1 MRAECRDHIPSAP
14 VCQTAGR
21 PLDGFPWQE
30 LGTVGR
36 SLARAAKVPGLGA
49 EPLIQ
54 LCVPLCCAVL
64 CCAGSPTLGQ
74 VQEPP
79 AVPVLCPHPD
89 GTRDAGTVLPRPASV
104 PVYPCPGAAGR
115 QRYQSTGTQPG
126 MGQGRVR
133 RSLGLFLVTLGA
145 PGHNIPARCH
155 PLPAR
160 RWPCS
165 PWGRIV
171 TLGTRLGT
179 ALSCTPQ
186 TPATPEERFSWL
198 LIELHC
204 HRKPRSRSSLEP
216 PVSH

>member
-1 MRAECRDHIPSAP
+1 M
-14 VCQTAGR
+14 
-21 PLDGFPWQE
+21 
-30 LGTVGR
+30 GR

-49 EPLIQ
+49 EPLIR
-54 LCVPLCCAVL
+54 LCVLLCCAVQSALLWGRGKSPRLSL
-64 CCAGSPTLGQ
+64 CSVLTPMGCWDSPSQ
-74 VQEPP
+74 
-79 AVPVLCPHPD
+79 ASLC
-89 GTRDAGTVLPRPASV
+89 ASV
-104 PVYPCPGAAGR
+104 SLTWCCGQAEV
-115 QRYQSTGTQPG
+115 SELG

-145 PGHNIPARCH
+145 PGHNIPALCH
-155 PLPAR
+155 PLPAQR
-160 RWPCS
+160 GPCS

-179 ALSCTPQ
+179 RLGTALSCTPR

>member
-1 MRAECRDHIPSAP
+1 MCALVLCSQPHFG
-14 VCQTAGR
+14 AG
-21 PLDGFPWQE
+21 
-30 LGTVGR
+30 
-36 SLARAAKVPGLGA
+36 ARAPGCPCALSSPRWDPGCWDSPSQA
-49 EPLIQ
+49 C
-54 LCVPLCCAVL
+54 LCA
-64 CCAGSPTLGQ
+64 
-74 VQEPP
+74 
-79 AVPVLCPHPD
+79 
-89 GTRDAGTVLPRPASV
+89 
-104 PVYPCPGAAGR
+104 VYPCPGAAGG
-115 QRYQSTGTQPG
+115 QRCQSTGTQPG
-126 MGQGRVR
+126 MGQGRIR

-145 PGHNIPARCH
+145 PGHNIPACCR

-160 RWPCS
+160 GWLCS

-179 ALSCTPQ
+179 TLSCTPQ